1 MEESKATLSLDLR
14 QRIVRTSRANLTRR
28 LPNCTKPLGWSALC
42 LRYIREV
49 LCPTLKQGDIVVLEN
64 LALHK
69 CPQVVALVQAEGAEV
84 RLLPAY
90 SPDLNAIE
98 KMWSKIKA
106 SLRSSEARTP
116 EELDRAIS

>member
-1 MEESKATLSLDLR
+1 
-14 QRIVRTSRANLTRR
+14 
-28 LPNCTKPLGWSALC
+28 
-42 LRYIREV
+42 
-49 LCPTLKQGDIVVLEN
+49 
-64 LALHK
+64 
-69 CPQVVALVQAEGAEV
+69 V